1 MTCSLGFI
9 LQYQW
14 VATAPDTV
22 RDLVLVLFFSLRHLA
37 TFILLIFS
45 KQTSDTWDLE
55 TAGYQYLLEQNQDMM
70 ELDCWQFVNT
80 LATKSTV

>member
-14 VATAPDTV
+14 VAPAPARPV
-22 RDLVLVLFFSLRHLA
+22 SVSVLLKQCA

-55 TAGYQYLLEQNQDMM
+55 TVGYQYLLEQNQDMM
-70 ELDCWQFVNT
+70 ELDCSQFVNT
-80 LATKSTV
+80 PASNVVAL